1 MLIIEAFRLWVACR
15 LTSFPDRIMGEET
28 LGIPQMAHYPSS
40 RWGRHVPIPPIM
52 GAQLECIFYS
62 RFLRPRSES
71 VRKLL
76 DDLFQKKTRDIWLTV
91 YLTLFVLLHSCAM
104 LTKRDEEYARQMN
117 FESKYANP
125 RAINALQKGAITL
138 LAHFHGVVGGP
149 APFRLAAEGRLGG
162 DKKNWDF
169 TEEQEAFLKGTFGRM
184 QLMSEFF
191 FCDIPRISGAAGVA
205 WYLRLTPRSFVR
217 RVSPSS

>member
-1 MLIIEAFRLWVACR
+1 
-15 LTSFPDRIMGEET
+15 
-28 LGIPQMAHYPSS
+28 
-40 RWGRHVPIPPIM
+40 M

-76 DDLFQKKTRDIWLTV
+76 DGLFQRKTRNVWLTV

-104 LTKRDEEYARQMN
+104 LTKRDEEYARQMG

-125 RAINALQKGAITL
+125 GAINALQKGAITL

-162 DKKNWDF
+162 YKKDWDF
-169 TEEQEAFLKGTFGRM
+169 TEEQETFLKKTYNRM
-184 QLMSEFF
+184 GFMSEYLRHSGI
-191 FCDIPRISGAAGVA
+191 CDAADVA
-205 WYLRLTPRSFVR
+205 WPLMLTPLSLSEEFLRQVR
-217 RVSPSS
+217 ESGDFHNEWYWISQLYDEDWTPDKMD